1 VPYSNQWNGPFWQ
14 KNRHGVGLGDEVDD
28 ARVEVT
34 IVAGA
39 FDVVD
44 AAWLVE
50 EEDRINEE
58 EADLMVEEGMA
69 ARLNDVAPAAEEEA
83 GLGVGETETRAD
95 DDPEPSH
102 LPKRGLQPVPQ

>member
-1 VPYSNQWNGPFWQ
+1 
-14 KNRHGVGLGDEVDD
+14 LGDKVDD

-34 IVAGA
+34 IVAEA

-58 EADLMVEEGMA
+58 DADLMVEEGMA
-69 ARLNDVAPAAEEEA
+69 ARLDDVAPAAEEEA
-83 GLGVGETETRAD
+83 GLGVDETDIRAD
-95 DDPEPSH
+95 DDPEPLH